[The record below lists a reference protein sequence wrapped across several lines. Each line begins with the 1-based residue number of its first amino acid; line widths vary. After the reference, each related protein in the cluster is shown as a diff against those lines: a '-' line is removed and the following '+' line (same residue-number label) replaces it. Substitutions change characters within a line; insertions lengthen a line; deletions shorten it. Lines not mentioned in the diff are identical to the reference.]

1 MGNEFQHQEERAPGE
16 TCVPDNLLPNQKAR
30 GCVDVQHLSF
40 NGWSITILFSASSAH
55 SPLGTPMCFSS

>member
-40 NGWSITILFSASSAH
+40 N
-55 SPLGTPMCFSS
+55 